1 MIICFLQ
8 VYSLDPAVHSPD
20 LCLSGTAE
28 MALAGYLS
36 GKNLSKESLPLK
48 LAAISRCYRAETSNL
63 HEERGL
69 YRVHE
74 FTKVEMFIACQPAD
88 SDQILEDLREQQE
101 EIFEKLGL
109 CFNVF
114 DMPPHELGAQA
125 YRKYDVEAWM
135 EGRAMWG
142 EVSSCSNCLDYQTR
156 RLGVKS
162 GDEFVHTLNGTACA
176 IPRLLIALVENGQNE
191 KGAIALPEVLWGY
204 MRGKKVIGKQKKVP
218 DLKLIKRKQ

>member
-1 MIICFLQ
+1 M
-8 VYSLDPAVHSPD
+8 YTLDPTLHNSD

-36 GKNLSKESLPLK
+36 GKNLSKDSFPLK

-74 FTKVEMFIACQPAD
+74 FTKVEMFIACQPDD
-88 SDQILEDLREQQE
+88 SDKLLEDLREEQE
-101 EIFEKLGL
+101 NFFEKLGL
-109 CFNVF
+109 CFKVL

-125 YRKYDVEAWM
+125 YRKYDMEAWM

-142 EVSSCSNCLDYQTR
+142 EVSSCSNCLDYQAR
-156 RLGVKS
+156 RLDIKS

-176 IPRLLIALVENGQNE
+176 IPRLLIAIVENGQSV
-191 KGAIALPEVLWGY
+191 KGTIALPEVLWGY
-204 MRGKKVIGKQKKVP
+204 MKGKKGIGKQKKMP